1 VCTRYR
7 RAIAHTMPLQIV
19 AVIIYRFNEQLGTD
33 ELFLE
38 ERRTPV
44 GTGDKTIGFPR
55 GKIEICATT
64 GQAQETVMAAMQRE
78 IAEELVFRTRKGKP
92 FTPCLDEP
100 VATVHLPAS
109 AHLPAFEYYL
119 FTTRIPRNVDIDFTE
134 SYKPRTR
141 AHHWRRAV
149 AVQDD
154 FDRRVIISTK
164 LLLSRVPFSPGRPTR
179 ASLATQ
185 LAPPLHRYRPR
196 SGGV

>member
-1 VCTRYR
+1 M
-7 RAIAHTMPLQIV
+7 ALQVV
-19 AVIIYRFNEQLGTD
+19 AVIIYRFNKQLGTD

-44 GTGDKTIGFPR
+44 GISHKTIGFPG
-55 GKIEICATT
+55 GKIEMCATT

-100 VATVHLPAS
+100 VATVHIAGDRVSGSRVSAQLPACD
-109 AHLPAFEYYL
+109 FYL
-119 FTTRIPRNVDIDFTE
+119 FTTRVPRNVDIDFTE

-154 FDRRVIISTK
+154 FDHRVMISTK
-164 LLLSRVPFSPGRPTR
+164 LLLSRVPFSPGRSTR

-185 LAPPLHRYRPR
+185 LAPPLPS
-196 SGGV
+196 SGRKRQRRA

>member
-1 VCTRYR
+1 M
-7 RAIAHTMPLQIV
+7 ALQV
-19 AVIIYRFNEQLGTD
+19 VVVIIYRFNKQLGTD

-44 GTGDKTIGFPR
+44 GTDKTIGFPG

-64 GQAQETVMAAMQRE
+64 GRAQETVMAAMQRE

-92 FTPCLDEP
+92 FIPCLDEP
-100 VATVHLPAS
+100 VATVHLPVS
-109 AHLPAFEYYL
+109 AHVPACDFYL

-134 SYKPRTR
+134 SYKPRTC

-154 FDRRVIISTK
+154 FDRRMMLSTK
-164 LLLSRVPFSPGRPTR
+164 LLLSRVLFSPGRSTR
-179 ASLATQ
+179 DSLATQ
-185 LAPPLHRYRPR
+185 LAPPLPS
-196 SGGV
+196 SGRKRQRRA